1 VPREPTACLD
11 TNALTWNAT
20 KALLAL
26 DETFVGT
33 PDYMGLAFFWGQDV
47 KFYLRDATYA
57 QRRKYHAALLKAGK
71 PLTWGGAEAE
81 KLARAICGK

>member
-1 VPREPTACLD
+1 MAANLD
-11 TNALTWNAT
+11 TNALTWKAT
-20 KALLAL
+20 KALLEL

-47 KFYLRDATYA
+47 KFTLRDATYA
-57 QRRKYHAALLKAGK
+57 QRRAYHAALLAAGK

-81 KLARAICGK
+81 KLARRICRK